1 MKKKKLV
8 TGTALSFILLMGIV
22 SMFSDMTHEG
32 ASSILGAYLTLGGAS
47 AAAIGFVSGFGE
59 MIGYSLRI
67 VSGRIADRTHKYW
80 TLTII
85 GYIVDVMAIPALALV
100 PKGGWILACSF
111 MIIERAA
118 KALKKP
124 AKDTILSF
132 AATQT
137 GVGKSFAI
145 QEFLDQLG
153 AFIGPVILFLVL
165 LMKKNSDLYSI
176 YSFCFAILGIPACI
190 TIIIL
195 LFAHRRFPNPENFE
209 PDSSTKTV
217 SFHINKTY
225 RFYIIATSLFA
236 LGFIDFNLITMHT
249 VKLNLIASDTL
260 PLIYAGAMAIDAFA
274 ALIFGWLYD
283 KYGFKTLV
291 ISTALSSFFA
301 LFVFGIDTQWSL
313 FLGVALWGIGMGAQ
327 ESILKAAITTI
338 VPKQHRS
345 SGFGVFQTFFGIFWF
360 IGSWVMGI
368 LYDHSMTCMILFS
381 ITAQI
386 ISIPFFLLA
395 ANALRK
401 ENKN

>member
-1 MKKKKLV
+1 MITKEWLGERSRANMKKKKAV
-8 TGTALSFILLMGIV
+8 ATTALSFILLMGIV

-67 VSGRIADRTHKYW
+67 FSGRLADRTHKYW

-100 PKGGWILACSF
+100 PKGGWIIACSL
-111 MIIERAA
+111 MIVERAA

-165 LMKKNSDLYSI
+165 LMKKSGDLYST

-195 LFAHRRFPNPENFE
+195 LFAHKRFPNPENFE
-209 PDSSTKTV
+209 PDSAGPV
-217 SFHINKTY
+217 ALLYYCYQSFCPWFY
-225 RFYIIATSLFA
+225 RF
-236 LGFIDFNLITMHT
+236 
-249 VKLNLIASDTL
+249 
-260 PLIYAGAMAIDAFA
+260 
-274 ALIFGWLYD
+274 
-283 KYGFKTLV
+283 
-291 ISTALSSFFA
+291 
-301 LFVFGIDTQWSL
+301 
-313 FLGVALWGIGMGAQ
+313 
-327 ESILKAAITTI
+327 
-338 VPKQHRS
+338 
-345 SGFGVFQTFFGIFWF
+345 
-360 IGSWVMGI
+360 
-368 LYDHSMTCMILFS
+368 
-381 ITAQI
+381 
-386 ISIPFFLLA
+386 
-395 ANALRK
+395 
-401 ENKN
+401 